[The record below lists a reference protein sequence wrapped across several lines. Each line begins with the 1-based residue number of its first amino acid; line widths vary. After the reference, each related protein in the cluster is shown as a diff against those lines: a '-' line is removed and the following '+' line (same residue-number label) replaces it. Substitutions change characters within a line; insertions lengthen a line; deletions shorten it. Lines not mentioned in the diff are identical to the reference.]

1 MTISKL
7 PSPLYQT
14 PWRLYDHERHSIT
27 CADSLEDPNSC
38 SRTLYVAFFFDGTR
52 NNLLYD
58 KSKMTHSNI
67 ARLYLAFDEEL
78 KAGEDHQYRYRTYV
92 PGVGTEFW
100 KQIGDTGVGLH
111 NSVGAATG
119 WGGEA
124 RINWALLQLQNHLH
138 LYATGKK
145 LTEENEDRALVQQMS
160 TDISLPT
167 MQLPFSKEA
176 PPPVP
181 QSDEDI
187 ALRRKVWFNE
197 VAEAVAHMQWRGSN
211 IDGRRRVLAQRRG
224 LLRKKLTPLLTGKL
238 PRIAR
243 IRLSVFGFSRGAAEA
258 RVFVNWLRDLCDNA
272 KGPMH
277 ICGVPTQVDFL
288 GLFDTVASVGAA
300 QSVLEDIATGHGGWA
315 RARDLRIP
323 GPQVVARCLHLVA
336 GHEVRGS
343 FPLDAAS
350 GGNVEE
356 VIYPGVH
363 SDLGGGYRPGEQGR
377 SLTDSDKLSQIP
389 LCHMYRAAVA
399 AGVPLLDLDQAAA
412 PLREQFLVSEAL
424 TTRFNTYMAEMKK
437 LVPKG
442 GDTRA
447 LVREHYRLYLRW
459 RRHCLGRLAE
469 LPAVKR
475 STRQDRTDLL
485 EADAELLLEW
495 KDLASTDK
503 KVASLDSIRNSAFGQ
518 HGYTGMAM
526 DFGGWI
532 ASWHPIVQIPKKVL
546 GEFKYIQWKQ
556 VRETWDQGGPL
567 PAAVHTLFAE
577 DVHDSRAWFKP
588 FGDDDDVWDSIS
600 RERLQY
606 LMDKEQAAT
615 APRRRINP
623 RARPV
628 PSPQLTDSERRELDD
643 YRKHLA
649 GRSPASLP
657 ADALPGQREGR
668 EPSLYWGYLRWRTV
682 YEDVLMDYR
691 AQHPDLAEATPEVLK
706 ARQRALERESEQLIA
721 RAEELDKQLNAVA
734 MSGGSGAYFPE
745 FNERGAIYQR
755 QQEIAIELKAIE
767 EFLNELGP
775 EPWWSLF

>member
-1 MTISKL
+1 M
-7 PSPLYQT
+7 
-14 PWRLYDHERHSIT
+14 
-27 CADSLEDPNSC
+27 
-38 SRTLYVAFFFDGTR
+38 RTLHLGFFFDGTR

-58 KSKMTHSNI
+58 EEKLTHSNV
-67 ARLYLAFDEEL
+67 ARLYRAFNEEPRSDEDQ
-78 KAGEDHQYRYRTYV
+78 KYRFATYI

-100 KQIGDTGVGLH
+100 KQIGDTGIGLH

-124 RINWALLQLQNHLH
+124 RINWALLQLQNNLH
-138 LYATGKK
+138 RYGFGKP
-145 LTEENEDRALVQQMS
+145 LTSEKIDRTLVQQMS

-167 MQLPFSKEA
+167 MQLPFTEET
-176 PPPVP
+176 PPPAP
-181 QSDEDI
+181 QSAEDI
-187 ALRRKVWFNE
+187 ALRKDLWPHNKVRGILL
-197 VAEAVAHMQWRGSN
+197 MQWHGSN
-211 IDGRRRVLAQRRG
+211 VDARRKVLAQRRA
-224 LLRKKLTPLLTGKL
+224 LLRKKLTPLLTSKL

-277 ICGVPTQVDFL
+277 ICGIPAQVDFL

-300 QSVLEDIATGHGGWA
+300 QSMLEDIATGHGGWA

-356 VIYPGVH
+356 VVYPGVH

-424 TTRFNTYMAEMKK
+424 ATRFNAYLAEMSKS
-437 LVPKG
+437 LPKG
-442 GDTRA
+442 GDTKA
-447 LVREHYRLYLRW
+447 LVHEHYHLYLRW
-459 RRHCLGRLAE
+459 RRDCLGKLAE

-475 STRQDRTDLL
+475 STRQDRNDLL

-495 KDLASTDK
+495 KYLASTDK
-503 KVASLDSIRNSAFGQ
+503 KEAPFDSIRNSIFAR
-518 HGYTGMAM
+518 HGYTGMAI
-526 DFGGWI
+526 DYGGWI
-532 ASWHPIVQIPKKVL
+532 ASWPVFEFPKNVL
-546 GEFKYIQWKQ
+546 GGLKYAKWKE
-556 VRETWDQGGPL
+556 VRETWEHGRPPPSGVRKL
-567 PAAVHTLFAE
+567 LEE

-588 FGDDDDVWDSIS
+588 FGEDDDVWEAIS

-606 LMDKEQAAT
+606 LMNKERAASG
-615 APRRRINP
+615 PRRRINP
-623 RARPV
+623 KARPV
-628 PSPQLTDSERRELDD
+628 PPPQLTDNERWELDE
-643 YRKHLA
+643 YRRYLA
-649 GRSPASLP
+649 DRSPSAFPS
-657 ADALPGQREGR
+657 DALPGQKGGR
-668 EPSLYWGYLRWRTV
+668 EPSHFWGYLRWRTV
-682 YEDVLMDYR
+682 YQDDLLDHQAR
-691 AQHPDLAEATPEVLK
+691 HPTLAEASPEVLR
-706 ARQRALERESEQLIA
+706 ARQRSLEKESEKLLS
-721 RAEELDKQLNAVA
+721 RAERIDQQLSTTVATGGGGGFYMPEL
-734 MSGGSGAYFPE
+734 E
-745 FNERGAIYQR
+745 ERRSISER
-755 QQEIAIELKAIE
+755 QQEIASELKAID
-767 EFLNELGP
+767 EFLDELGP
-775 EPWWSLF
+775 EPWWSLFD